1 MGRWRAVACA
11 ILFSVP
17 ALISQGGAK
26 DDKSY
31 QDFDEATFMGMVYDY
46 DNRPCS
52 DALIII
58 DEVEGPRTDMN
69 GRFFLQSI
77 SRGTH
82 EITIKKKGYED
93 LTIGFDFYSRS
104 QVLHVNLISFDQLLD
119 MADEAVSQGRLHE
132 SEQSLKRAEK
142 IRPGDPV
149 SQYLRAVICRE
160 RGDITGAVE
169 VLQSILDGGYQ
180 GPYVYLTL
188 GNLCEYHLCDCERAM
203 FYLEKYLQ
211 YERNDEVEQR
221 LIDLKAE
228 SAAE

>member
-1 MGRWRAVACA
+1 MCCAAGVSMQVGLNALVARARPDR
-11 ILFSVP
+11 L
-17 ALISQGGAK
+17 LIEPTGIGHPKQIIKQLSQ
-26 DDKSY
+26 
-31 QDFDEATFMGMVYDY
+31 
-46 DNRPCS
+46 P
-52 DALIII
+52 
-58 DEVEGPRTDMN
+58 P
-69 GRFFLQSI
+69 
-77 SRGTH
+77 
-82 EITIKKKGYED
+82 
-93 LTIGFDFYSRS
+93 
-104 QVLHVNLISFDQLLD
+104 FDQLLD